1 MRELDNES
9 ANLHHMDSISFTHIH
24 ITSIDCRFEV
34 VKLLVLANTGMS
46 KVDINGWA
54 PLSVAI

>member
-1 MRELDNES
+1 MRKLDNES
-9 ANLHHMDSISFTHIH
+9 ANLHHMDSIGFIHIH

-34 VKLLVLANTGMS
+34 IKLSILTKTDMS